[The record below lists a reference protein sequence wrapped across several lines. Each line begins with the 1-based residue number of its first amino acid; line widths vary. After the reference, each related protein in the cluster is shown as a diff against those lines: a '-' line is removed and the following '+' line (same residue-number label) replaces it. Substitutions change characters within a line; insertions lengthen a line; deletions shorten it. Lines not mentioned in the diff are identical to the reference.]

1 MSQSLQ
7 TPVVERDQVERTP
20 PRQVVA
26 KSGAQKGER
35 RLDIFVAELRQM
47 TPEERIRASRYS
59 FDHWERW
66 TYAARYPDE
75 VPRVNDELEWIVATL
90 E

>member
-7 TPVVERDQVERTP
+7 TPVAAPVQTGEVKTHET
-20 PRQVVA
+20 VVG
-26 KSGAQKGER
+26 SGAER
-35 RLDIFVAELRQM
+35 LEHRLGRFVAELRQM
-47 TPEERIRASRYS
+47 TREERIRASRYS

-66 TYAARYPDE
+66 VYAARYPDE
-75 VPRVNDELEWIVATL
+75 VPLINGEFEWIAATL